1 MAPLISVAM
10 GVFYQ
15 RADLSFLENAITSI
29 LSQSMD
35 DFELLIC
42 YNEDSTESASAL
54 LKQYAVK
61 DGRIKLIFGKH
72 KKALSEKLNACLAE
86 ARGKFVARMDDDD
99 FSYPNRFEKQ
109 IAFLNTYSNI
119 SFVGCNVALVRDGT
133 SIGKRSFPEYPTVQ
147 DFYITQPY
155 IHPALIFR
163 REVLEAVGGYSE
175 RKSCVLCEDYDL
187 LLRLYKKGF
196 YGANLQEIL
205 LNYTVPV
212 TAKGNRN
219 MKHRWNESVV
229 RWQRFYELGVL
240 PGAIPYVI
248 KPLAVGL
255 LSESIL
261 AEIKKRRGDFIS

>member
-61 DGRIKLIFGKH
+61 DGRIKLIFGNH
-72 KKALSEKLNACLAE
+72 KKALSEKL
-86 ARGKFVARMDDDD
+86 
-99 FSYPNRFEKQ
+99 
-109 IAFLNTYSNI
+109 
-119 SFVGCNVALVRDGT
+119 NVALVRDGT

>member
-72 KKALSEKLNACLAE
+72 KKALSEKL
-86 ARGKFVARMDDDD
+86 
-99 FSYPNRFEKQ
+99 
-109 IAFLNTYSNI
+109 
-119 SFVGCNVALVRDGT
+119 NVALVRDGT